1 MVFEPQFLLEAA
13 TGQTRSFFLLWV
25 ALGVILIGLV
35 GWFLKSRKM
44 SERSVQDIV
53 HRLEEGH
60 WVGRVKLALLIGA
73 LGFMIYLWLF
83 SKTGGFKGLAHE
95 KAMEQ
100 AQISREI
107 ARGNGFSTKM
117 TRPAAMW
124 LYERNK
130 GVFPVDKQ
138 PDIFHAPL
146 SPWINSW
153 FILLAKDSWQM
164 TTKTVQYLPDRI
176 IAGIGLAFYFL
187 AVLISYF
194 TAKRVFDRRLAL
206 LGMGLL
212 LLCQRFWDF
221 ALSGLPQM
229 LMLLLFSGVVHTLFR
244 AVQAQVANKS
254 PLRWM
259 IASGALFGLLALAH
273 GLTMWIFA
281 GALIFSVLYF
291 RPYGRH
297 AGVMLAVFM
306 VFYGPWLIRNQM
318 VCGTP
323 VGLGWYSGLY
333 AARGNSESLEMRS
346 MKLTLV
352 DLTPRYFRRKV
363 QTESLRQFDEL
374 YAFLGNVVVAP
385 VFFLALLHIFKRRD
399 TSVFRWCLLLMW
411 ISAFLGMS
419 VFGFSE
425 KDGLHAND
433 LHVLFIPIMAFY
445 GLALVLVMWSR
456 LQITARFIWLGFVSA
471 VYFVSA
477 LPFINQALELVG
489 PPRMPW
495 QWPPYV
501 APYIAIMN
509 GWTTEKEIITSDMP
523 WAVAWYAD
531 RKSLWLPL
539 TVKDFLDL
547 NDYGRLDGRIVGL
560 YLTPITG
567 NKAFLSEIM
576 KGEYR
581 EWAPFITRTV
591 SAKDFPLKYN
601 TGMPVDGECVFYSD
615 RNRWENRED

>member
-1 MVFEPQFLLEAA
+1 MAFEPLFLLEAA
-13 TGQTRSFFLLWV
+13 AGQTRSFFLLWV
-25 ALGVILIGLV
+25 ALAVIVVGLV
-35 GWFLKSRKM
+35 AWFLRSRKM
-44 SERSVQDIV
+44 SERSVQDVV
-53 HRLEEGH
+53 HRLEEGN
-60 WVGRVKLALLIGA
+60 WVGRVKLALLLGA

-83 SKTGGFKGLAHE
+83 SNTGFKGLAHE
-95 KAMEQ
+95 KAIEQ

-107 ARGNGFSTKM
+107 ARGNGFATKM
-117 TRPAAMW
+117 IRPAAMW
-124 LYERNK
+124 LYERNT
-130 GVFPVDKQ
+130 GAFPVDRQ

-153 FILLAKDSWQM
+153 FILLAKDSWAM
-164 TTKTVQYLPDRI
+164 TAKMFQYQPDRI
-176 IAGIGLAFYFL
+176 IAGLGLTFFFL
-187 AVLISYF
+187 AVLVSYL
-194 TAKRVFDRRLAL
+194 TAKQLFDRRLAL

-212 LLCQRFWDF
+212 LVCERFWDF

-229 LMLLLFSGVVHTLFR
+229 LMLFLFSCALHTLFR
-244 AVQAQVANKS
+244 AVQAQIAGKS

-281 GALIFSVLYF
+281 GALLFSVLYF

-297 AGVMLAVFM
+297 AGIMLAVFM

-374 YAFLGNVVVAP
+374 YAFLGSVVVAP
-385 VFFLALLHIFKRRD
+385 VFFLALLHIFKRTD

-411 ISAFLGMS
+411 ISGFLGMS

-425 KDGLHAND
+425 RAGLHAND
-433 LHVLFIPIMAFY
+433 LHVLFVPIMTFY

-456 LQITARFIWLGFVSA
+456 LQITARFLWLGFISA
-471 VYFVSA
+471 IYLVSA
-477 LPFINQALELVG
+477 LPFIDQMLELLG
-489 PPRMPW
+489 PPTGRVA
-495 QWPPYV
+495 WPPYIP
-501 APYIAIMN
+501 PYIAIMN
-509 GWTTEKEIITSDMP
+509 SWTTEKEIIASDMP

-531 RKSLWLPL
+531 RKSLWLPV

-560 YLTPITG
+560 YLTPVTG
-567 NKAFLSEIM
+567 NKAFVSEIV
-576 KGEYR
+576 KGEYK
-581 EWAPFITRTV
+581 EWAQFIMRNV
-591 SAKDFPLKYN
+591 SAKEFPLKYN
-601 TGMPVDGECVFYSD
+601 TGMPIDGECVFYSD
-615 RNRWENRED
+615 RDRWTNRED

>member
-1 MVFEPQFLLEAA
+1 MVFEPVFLLEAA
-13 TGQTRSFFLLWV
+13 TAQTRSYLLLWV
-25 ALGVILIGLV
+25 GLGVIVVGLV
-35 GWFLKSRKM
+35 AWFLKSRKM
-44 SERSVQDIV
+44 SERSMQEMV
-53 HRLEEGH
+53 HRLEEGN
-60 WVGRVKLALLIGA
+60 WVGRVKLGLLLGA

-83 SKTGGFKGLAHE
+83 SNTGFKGLAHE

-100 AQISREI
+100 AQISREL

-130 GVFPVDKQ
+130 GGFPVDRQ

-146 SPWINSW
+146 NPWINSW

-164 TTKTVQYLPDRI
+164 TTKMFQYLPDRI
-176 IAGIGLAFYFL
+176 IAGVGLTFYFL
-187 AVLISYF
+187 AVLVSYL
-194 TAKRVFDRRLAL
+194 TARRIFDRRLAL

-212 LLCQRFWDF
+212 LVCQRCWDF

-229 LMLLLFSGVVHTLFR
+229 LMLFLFSCAIHTLFR
-244 AVQAQVANKS
+244 AVQAREEAQS

-281 GALIFSVLYF
+281 GALIFSALYF
-291 RPYGRH
+291 RPYGRQ

-333 AARGNSESLEMRS
+333 GARGNSESFEMRS

-352 DLTPRYFRRKV
+352 DLTPRFFRRKV
-363 QTESLRQFDEL
+363 QNESLRQFDQI
-374 YAFLGNVVVAP
+374 YSFLGNVVVAP
-385 VFFLALLHIFKRRD
+385 VFFLALLHIFKRRE

-425 KDGLHAND
+425 QAGLHAND
-433 LHVLFIPIMAFY
+433 LHVLFIPMMTFY

-456 LQITARFIWLGFVSA
+456 LQITARFIWLGFISA
-471 VYFVSA
+471 IYFVSA
-477 LPFINQALELVG
+477 LPFIDQTLELLG
-489 PPRMPW
+489 PPTGRVA
-495 QWPPYV
+495 WPPYIP
-501 APYIAIMN
+501 PYIAIMN
-509 GWTTEKEIITSDMP
+509 GWTNEKEIIASDMP

-560 YLTPITG
+560 YLTPVTG
-567 NKAFLSEIM
+567 NRAFLSGIV
-576 KGEYR
+576 KGEYK
-581 EWAPFITRTV
+581 EWAQFIMRNV
-591 SAKDFPLKYN
+591 SAKDFPLKYVTALPMEN
-601 TGMPVDGECVFYSD
+601 ECVFFSD
-615 RNRWENRED
+615 RDRWTNRED